1 MAAAASLL
9 MSGRTAGEY
18 CLCGIGGGLG
28 QVGVLGSGNERKL
41 ALAMGHSL
49 ICVKM

>member
-18 CLCGIGGGLG
+18 CLCGIAGGLG
-28 QVGVLGSGNERKL
+28 GVLGSGNGRKL
-41 ALAMGHSL
+41 ALAMGHL
-49 ICVKM
+49 PICVRM